1 MWQGVPELYQVFFFN
16 VLVALRLCCC
26 KQAFFS
32 GGEWG
37 LLSSCGVQT
46 SCSGFSCCGAQALGS
61 QASAVVAQGLSCSV
75 GCGIFLDQG
84 SNPWQADSYPVHHQ
98 GSPGSTKSWFS
109 NILGFLLWPTFLT
122 WRQSHPGDAGG
133 YCHILGVPEHLLQSS
148 TRHFLL
154 ISSSMSFS
162 AAIFPSLAPSC
173 PLILKDM
180 DQGPLNT

>member
-1 MWQGVPELYQVFFFN
+1 MAVHPGRGSLCSDGVSHRHSFLTRNSSQTGVPGFRWPSVKAHPLPYVTTCDRGCQNCTKSFFFN

-98 GSPGSTKSWFS
+98 GSPGSTKS
-109 NILGFLLWPTFLT
+109 
-122 WRQSHPGDAGG
+122 
-133 YCHILGVPEHLLQSS
+133 
-148 TRHFLL
+148 
-154 ISSSMSFS
+154 
-162 AAIFPSLAPSC
+162 
-173 PLILKDM
+173 
-180 DQGPLNT
+180 